1 MRFRVATRGSKL
13 AMAQSRL
20 ALEAL
25 SRRQPAHDFVL
36 QAVETLGDRRQS
48 LPLTDAPQEGV
59 FVKELE
65 QALLDGR
72 AELAVHSTKDL
83 PTVETPGLTL
93 AAFLTRADARDV
105 LISRDG
111 QTLAGLPPGARVGTG
126 SPRRVAQLLAQRPD
140 VQPVP
145 IRGNVDTRLTRVR
158 DGSVDAVILAAAG
171 VERLGR
177 LGEVHEFLAYEA
189 MLPAPGQGA
198 LALQAQAGSQAEAVA
213 RTVDDLGT
221 RRAVEAERAVL
232 RGLGG
237 GCLSAIGA
245 HGMVDGNALSLQAV
259 VLTEDGT
266 RVVRASARG
275 EGDAAVVADVLAL
288 LRAQGAIALLGD
300 DRDGTGELNG
310 VRVMVTRADEQAA
323 GLTQMLE
330 ARGAQVVLCPVI
342 VIEPLPVQA
351 GQVEDLEAFDWVIFT
366 SANGVDRFFQ
376 ILGEAGRE
384 FPRRAKVAA
393 IGPETAARLRQHH
406 VEAALVPERFV
417 AEALAD
423 AMPAGV
429 GPGTRVLL
437 PRAAGSRD
445 ALPDRLRAQG
455 ARVDIIETYRAAPPP
470 GLSGRL
476 PATLAEVD
484 VVTFTSS
491 STVRNFVA
499 ALAPAAI
506 PVRCQVACI
515 GPITAATAREHGLRV
530 DIIAQEYTARG
541 LVDALARYRT
551 SIRT

>member
-1 MRFRVATRGSKL
+1 
-13 AMAQSRL
+13 MAQSKL

-25 SRRQPAHDFVL
+25 ARRHPEHDFVL

-48 LPLTDAPQEGV
+48 LPLTDSPQEGV

-83 PTVETPGLTL
+83 PTQETRGLTL
-93 AAFLTRADARDV
+93 AAFLPRADARDV
-105 LISRDG
+105 LVSREG
-111 QTLAGLPPGARVGTG
+111 KTLAGLPSGARVGTG

-158 DGSVDAVILAAAG
+158 DGTVDAVILAAAG

-177 LGEVHEFLAYEA
+177 LDEVHEFLAYEA

-198 LALQAQAGSQAEAVA
+198 LALQARAGSEAEAVA
-213 RTVDDLGT
+213 RTVDDLST

-245 HGMVDGNALSLQAV
+245 HGAVDRNALNLQAV
-259 VLTEDGT
+259 VLAEDGG

-275 EGDAAVVADVLAL
+275 EADAKVVADVVAQ
-288 LRAQGAIALLGD
+288 LRAQGAVGLLGE
-300 DRDGTGELNG
+300 DRADTGALRG
-310 VRVMVTRADEQAA
+310 VRIMVTRADQQAA
-323 GLTQMLE
+323 GLTRMLE
-330 ARGAQVVLCPVI
+330 ARGARVVLCPVI
-342 VIEPLPVQA
+342 VIEPLPVDRPR
-351 GQVEDLEAFDWVIFT
+351 VEGLDEYDWVVFT
-366 SANGVDRFFQ
+366 SANGVERFFQ
-376 ILGEAGRE
+376 ILVEAGLE

-393 IGPETAARLRQHH
+393 IGPETAARLRQHG
-406 VEAALVPERFV
+406 VEAAVVPERFV
-417 AEALAD
+417 AEDLVD

-445 ALPDRLRAQG
+445 VLPDRLRAQG
-455 ARVDIIETYRAAPPP
+455 AQVDIIETYRAATPPR
-470 GLSGRL
+470 LSQEL
-476 PATLAEVD
+476 PAKLGEVD
-484 VVTFTSS
+484 IVTFTSS
-491 STVRNFVA
+491 STVRNFMA
-499 ALAPAAI
+499 ALASAAI
-506 PVRCQVACI
+506 PVRPQVACI
-515 GPITAATAREHGLRV
+515 GPITAATARELGLRV

-541 LVDALARYRT
+541 LVDALARHHT

>member
-1 MRFRVATRGSKL
+1 VATRGSKL
-13 AMAQSRL
+13 AMVQSQL
-20 ALEAL
+20 AVEAL
-25 SRRQPAHDFVL
+25 SRLHPEHDFVL
-36 QAVETLGDRRQS
+36 QAVETLGDRRQT
-48 LPLTDAPQEGV
+48 LPLTGSPQEGV

-65 QALLDGR
+65 LALLDGR
-72 AELAVHSTKDL
+72 AELAIHSTKDL
-83 PTVETPGLTL
+83 PTQETPGLTL
-93 AAFLTRADARDV
+93 AAFLPRADARDV

-111 QTLAGLPPGARVGTG
+111 KRLAALPRGARVGTG

-140 VQPVP
+140 LQAVP

-177 LGEVHEFLAYEA
+177 LDEVHEFLPYEA

-198 LALQAQAGSQAEAVA
+198 LALQARAGSEAEAVA
-213 RTVDDLGT
+213 RTVDDLTT

-245 HGMVDGNALSLQAV
+245 HGLVERNALSLQAV
-259 VLTEDGT
+259 VLTEDGA
-266 RVVRASARG
+266 RVVRASATG
-275 EGDAAVVADVLAL
+275 EKDAEVVADVVAL
-288 LRAQGAIALLGD
+288 LRARGAIGLLGD
-300 DRDGTGELNG
+300 DGGATGALDGA
-310 VRVMVTRADEQAA
+310 RVMVTRADEQAA
-323 GLTQMLE
+323 GLRQMLE
-330 ARGAQVVLCPVI
+330 ARGARVVLCPVI
-342 VIEPLPVQA
+342 VIEPLPV
-351 GQVEDLEAFDWVIFT
+351 DLGAVKELDQYDWVIFT
-366 SANGVDRFFQ
+366 SANGVERFFQ
-376 ILGEAGRE
+376 ILGDVALE

-393 IGPETAARLRQHH
+393 IGPGTAARLRQHD
-406 VEAALVPERFV
+406 VEPALVPERFV

-437 PRAAGSRD
+437 PRASGSRD
-445 ALPDRLRAQG
+445 VLPDRLRAQG
-455 ARVDIIETYRAAPPP
+455 ARVDIIETYRAAMPP
-470 GLSGRL
+470 GLAERL

-491 STVRNFVA
+491 STVRNFMT

-515 GPITAATAREHGLRV
+515 GPITAATARELGLRV
-530 DIIAQEYTARG
+530 DIIAQEYTVRG
-541 LVDALARYRT
+541 LVDALARHRT
-551 SIRT
+551 SIRA